1 MNYSCVIVAAGSG
14 SRTGLQYNKVF
25 HEIDGQT
32 VVERSAANFIDD
44 PDCKQVIIVI
54 NLDERKIFDDL
65 KFNNKVEFTAGGDSR
80 QESVFNGLQLVS
92 QEYVMIHDGARP
104 FVSSDIIE
112 RIKDGLQ
119 EYKACVAMVKS
130 TDTIK
135 VVKNS
140 VIDHT
145 PIRDTMY
152 NAQTPQAFRTELIIE
167 SYISLFNQ
175 NATVTDDAEAVEF
188 TTDEEIFVVEGD
200 YRNIKITTAE
210 DLE

>member
-25 HEIDGQT
+25 HEIDGKT

-44 PDCKQVIIVI
+44 PDCQQVIIVI
-54 NLDERKIFDDL
+54 NLEERKTFEDL
-65 KFNNKVEFTAGGDSR
+65 KFTSKVQFTEGGVSR
-80 QESVFNGLQLVS
+80 QESVFNGLQLVT

-112 RIKDGLQ
+112 RIKEGLQ
-119 EYKACVAMVKS
+119 DYNACVAMVKS
-130 TDTIK
+130 TDTLK
-135 VVKNS
+135 VVKNNI
-140 VIDHT
+140 IDHT
-145 PIRDTMY
+145 PTRETMY
-152 NAQTPQAFRTELIIE
+152 NAQTPQAFKTELIIE
-167 SYISLFNQ
+167 SYKSLFNQ
-175 NATVTDDAEAVEF
+175 NASVTDDAEAVEF
-188 TTDEEIFVVEGD
+188 TTGEEIFVVEGD